1 MGTRG
6 MIGFQIDGNVIGAYN
21 HFDSY
26 PEVTGRKIAKAVAQ
40 ITDPT
45 RLDTYI
51 ERARNIRCVDDRD
64 EPTAEDVE
72 QARKLNLIDLEVSG
86 QTVDEYYVILRG
98 AQGDLKVYLDL
109 GVIPEASGFGKDSL
123 FCEFAYLYNFDRNVI
138 ECFRGVNQDPD
149 QQDERFALT
158 GEQTEEARKHAHEVH
173 GSRDDAYF
181 GIRKV
186 GEVSVWDAR
195 QGGRP
200 GEADPAEALY
210 QRIYALYEADEPE
223 DENAA

>member
-1 MGTRG
+1 

-26 PEVTGRKIAKAVAQ
+26 PESLGRRIAKAVAQ

-45 RLDTYI
+45 RLDTYV
-51 ERARNIRCVDDRD
+51 ERARNIRCVDDRGQ
-64 EPTAEDVE
+64 PTAEDVE
-72 QARKLNLIDLEVSG
+72 QARKLNLIDTMVSG

-98 AQGDLKVYLDL
+98 AQGDLKMYLDL
-109 GVIPEASGFGKDSL
+109 GVIPEASDFGKDSL

-138 ECFRGVNQDPD
+138 ECFRGFNTDPEAV
-149 QQDERFALT
+149 DERWSMPDDEVAKRNKFLPD
-158 GEQTEEARKHAHEVH
+158 EA
-173 GSRDDAYF
+173 SRYL

-186 GEVSVWDAR
+186 GEVPVWETR

-200 GEADPAEALY
+200 GEADPSEALY
-210 QRIYALYEADEPE
+210 QRIYALYEADEPDDE
-223 DENAA
+223 DAA

>member
-6 MIGFQIDGNVIGAYN
+6 LIGFQINGNVIGAYN

-26 PEVTGRKIAKAVAQ
+26 PEVTGRKVAKAVAQ

-45 RLDTYI
+45 RLDSYI

-64 EPTAEDVE
+64 QPTAEDVE
-72 QARKLNLIDLEVSG
+72 QARKLNLIDTEVSG

-98 AQGDLKVYLDL
+98 AQGDLKMYLDL
-109 GVIPEASGFGKDSL
+109 GVIPEASDFGKNSL

-138 ECFRGVNQDPD
+138 ECFFGFNHDPE

-158 GEQTEEARKHAHEVH
+158 DEQMEEERKRAHEVH

-186 GEVSVWDAR
+186 GEVPVWDAR
-195 QGGRP
+195 RGGKP
-200 GEADPAEALY
+200 GEADPAEVLY
-210 QRIYALYEADEPE
+210 QRIQALYDAISN
-223 DENAA
+223 ENAA

>member
-6 MIGFQIDGNVIGAYN
+6 LIGFQIDGNVIGAYN

-26 PEVTGRKIAKAVAQ
+26 PEVTGRNIAEAVAH

-45 RLDTYI
+45 RLNSYI
-51 ERARNIRCVDDRD
+51 DRARNIRCVDDRSK
-64 EPTAEDVE
+64 PTAEDVE
-72 QARKLNLIDLEVSG
+72 QARKLNLIDTTVSG

-98 AQGDLKVYLDL
+98 AQGDLKMYLDL
-109 GVIPEASGFGKDSL
+109 GLIPEASDFGKDSL
-123 FCEFAYLYNFDRNVI
+123 FCEFGYLYNFDRNVI
-138 ECFRGVNQDPD
+138 ECFIGGNEDPT

-158 GEQTEEARKHAHEVH
+158 DEEHEERRKHAAQIASDFPV
-173 GSRDDAYF
+173 YL

-186 GEVSVWDAR
+186 GEVPVWEAR

-210 QRIYALYEADEPE
+210 QRIQALYDAIPDE
-223 DENAA
+223 ENAA